1 MNYICKTYKRKAN
14 GFIMIKKNI
23 AVVCGG
29 FSGESKVSMKGASNI
44 INNIDGKFYNSYKVL
59 ISKYGW
65 YVELN
70 NKKYTVDK
78 NDFSCII
85 NKKKIK
91 FDCAFVIIHGTPGED
106 GKLQGYFD
114 LIGIPYTTSNML
126 VLAMT
131 FNKNVCNN
139 YVKQFGI
146 LIPETLF
153 FERKDNIDIKKIISK
168 FGLPLIV
175 KPNNSGSSIG
185 NSLVKTERELKP
197 AINNAFKIDDEILIQ
212 EYIKGREITCGV
224 LKKGNNIITFPLTE
238 IITKRDYFD
247 YKAKYGDKLTKEITP
262 AGISGSIEKECKRI
276 SAMLFGKLKCK
287 GLSRFDYILK
297 DGKLYFLE
305 VNTVPGMSAE
315 SIIPGQIKTIG
326 MPMKELISTLIK
338 EASK

>member
-1 MNYICKTYKRKAN
+1 
-14 GFIMIKKNI
+14 MIKKNI

-29 FSGESKVSMKGASNI
+29 FSKESEISIKSASNI
-44 INNIDGKFYNSYKVL
+44 INNIDGKIYNAYKVL
-59 ISKYGW
+59 IEQNGW
-65 YVELN
+65 YVECE
-70 NKKYTVDK
+70 NKKYLVDK
-78 NDFSCII
+78 NDFSCTI

-91 FDCAFVIIHGTPGED
+91 FNCAFVIIHGVPGED

-114 LIGIPYTTSNML
+114 LLGIPYTTSSML

-139 YVKQFGI
+139 YVRQFGTH
-146 LIPETLF
+146 IPETLF
-153 FERKDNIDIKKIISK
+153 FERGDKIDIKKIISK

-185 NSLVKTERELKP
+185 NSLVKKEKDLKP
-197 AINNAFKIDDEILIQ
+197 AIINAFKVDDEILLQ

-224 LKKGNNIITFPLTE
+224 LKKGNKIITFPLTE
-238 IITKRDYFD
+238 IVTERDYFD
-247 YKAKYGDKLTKEITP
+247 FKAKYGDKQTKEITP
-262 AGISGSIEKECKRI
+262 ARISVNIEKECKRI
-276 SAMLFGKLKCK
+276 SSMLFKELKCK

-297 DGKLYFLE
+297 NDKLYFLE

-326 MPMKELISTLIK
+326 MPMKELIGILIE
-338 EASK
+338 EALR